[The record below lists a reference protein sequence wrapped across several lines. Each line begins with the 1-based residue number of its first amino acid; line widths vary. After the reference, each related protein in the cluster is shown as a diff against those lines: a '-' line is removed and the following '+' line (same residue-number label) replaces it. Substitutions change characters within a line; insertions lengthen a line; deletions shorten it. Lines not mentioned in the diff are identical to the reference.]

1 MDEPTTLTGE
11 ALVLRAEVAVTVDAE
26 GPPAPFNDV
35 PVPATSAPPAPRDQ
49 PVLRI
54 GYGMSKVLAAA
65 LAVLTMGLAACAESD
80 TGGSSGA
87 TSASEPAAKKKNC
100 TNRATADCTP
110 RVRMGKS
117 VRVDALYWSV
127 TNVRTASTLG
137 DQDYGLGAKADGTFV
152 IVNVKVR
159 SDKDESA
166 TLTDEAIQIETVDGN
181 KYKADND
188 GTVAAIGGGD
198 DPLWFDDIG
207 PDATLKSK
215 VVFDLPDSALRKR
228 LSVRFN
234 ELGLGST
241 HGYIRLPSLKT

>member
-1 MDEPTTLTGE
+1 MRKLILT
-11 ALVLRAEVAVTVDAE
+11 
-26 GPPAPFNDV
+26 
-35 PVPATSAPPAPRDQ
+35 
-49 PVLRI
+49 
-54 GYGMSKVLAAA
+54 A
-65 LAVLTMGLAACAESD
+65 LAVLTMGLTACAESD

-87 TSASEPAAKKKNC
+87 TSTNEPAAKKNNC
-100 TNRATADCTP
+100 TNRATDNCTP

-127 TNVRTASTLG
+127 TNVRTARTLG
-137 DQDYGLGAKADGTFV
+137 DLDYGLGAKADGTFV
-152 IVNVKVR
+152 IVNVKIR
-159 SDKDESA
+159 SDKNESA
-166 TLTDEAIQIETVDGN
+166 TLTDDAMQIETADGT

-188 GTVAAIGGGD
+188 GTVAAIGNGD

-215 VVFDLPDSALRKR
+215 VVFDLPDSALRKK

-241 HGYIRLPSLKT
+241 HGYVRLPRFKT